1 MGKTRLSLLLKKNLK
16 VEECFAKL
24 ILDTYFKDRY
34 GKIFIEDKPD
44 LRSRKKIGIEVTS
57 CIPPE
62 IRVKYKNWFLPVEV
76 ARETNFRCLYRAI
89 RRKLPKIN
97 NGSYGN
103 LFKYDL
109 FVFSNLDLE
118 DNMKKVLKQV
128 SYINKS
134 FPVGFSCIYVVG
146 YNKKI
151 VVFDLKN
158 NKYKKIDIKRTENIF
173 FEKSKKMVD
182 IGCASKELNFK
193 IRYNHYN
200 L

>member
-24 ILDTYFKDRY
+24 ILDTYFQDRY

-76 ARETNFRCLYRAI
+76 VRETNFRCLYRAI
-89 RRKLPKIN
+89 KRKLPKIN

-118 DNMKKVLKQV
+118 GNMKKILKQV